1 MTTNRKQ
8 YTPEQKV
15 AILREHLLEGQAVSD
30 ICERHQL
37 HPTQFYQWQK
47 QLFENGTAVFAKP
60 SRSQSPA
67 KDEQRVRRLEEK
79 IKQKD
84 TVMAELLQEHI
95 LLKKELGV
103 I

>member
-1 MTTNRKQ
+1 MTTSRKQ
-8 YTPEQKV
+8 YSPERKV
-15 AILREHLLEGQAVSD
+15 AILREHLLEAKAVSD
-30 ICERHQL
+30 VCERHQI

-47 QLFENGTAVFAKP
+47 QLFENGTAAFTRP
-60 SRSQSPA
+60 SRPQSPS
-67 KDEQRVRRLEEK
+67 KDEEKVRRLEEK

-95 LLKKELGV
+95 LLKKELGE

>member
-1 MTTNRKQ
+1 MSDRKQ
-8 YTPEQKV
+8 YSAEQKV
-15 AILREHLLEGQAVSD
+15 AIVRAHLLEGIAVSD
-30 ICERHQL
+30 VCDQHRIN
-37 HPTQFYQWQK
+37 PTQFYAWQK
-47 QLFENGTAVFAKP
+47 QLFENGAAAFAKP
-60 SRSQSPA
+60 FRSPSPS
-67 KDEQRVRRLEEK
+67 KDTEKMRRLEEK

>member
-1 MTTNRKQ
+1 MTTNRKH

-15 AILREHLLEGQAVSD
+15 AILREHLLEDKPISD
-30 ICERHQL
+30 ICERHQI
-37 HPTQFYQWQK
+37 HPTMFYTWQK
-47 QLFENGTAVFAKP
+47 QLFENGTAAFTKP
-60 SRSQSPA
+60 SRSQSPS
-67 KDEQRVRRLEEK
+67 KDQERVRCLEEK

-84 TVMAELLQEHI
+84 LVMAELLQEHV

>member
-1 MTTNRKQ
+1 MDTNRKQ
-8 YTPEQKV
+8 YAAEQKV
-15 AILREHLLEGQAVSD
+15 AILREHLLEGVAVSD
-30 ICERHQL
+30 VCDRHQI

-47 QLFENGTAVFAKP
+47 QLFENGTAAFAKT
-60 SRSQSPA
+60 SRSRSLS
-67 KDEQRVRRLEEK
+67 KDQERVKRLEEK

-84 TVMAELLQEHI
+84 SVMAELLQEHV